1 MQHEKTKKIVSWT
14 LCAICMAFIFY
25 FSSRTASQSSAQ
37 SGKILEFLTSVFGNN
52 VLTDFLVRKTAHLL
66 EFAGLALLFSN
77 AFYQTVQKKKFVPIF
92 AFLSTSLYAV
102 SDEIHQI
109 FVDGRSCQFT
119 DWVIDSS
126 GAVIGIVAF
135 YILFFIVNKIKS
147 KNKSTAQKS
156 VG

>member
-1 MQHEKTKKIVSWT
+1 
-14 LCAICMAFIFY
+14 MAFIFY
-25 FSSRTASQSSAQ
+25 FSSRTASQSFAQ